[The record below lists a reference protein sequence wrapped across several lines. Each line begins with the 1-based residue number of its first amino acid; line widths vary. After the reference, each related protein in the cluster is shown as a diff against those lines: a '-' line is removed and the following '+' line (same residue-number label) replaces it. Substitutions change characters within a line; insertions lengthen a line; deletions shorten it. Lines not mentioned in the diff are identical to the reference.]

1 MTVIFTILILIG
13 LVFGLLGAGIA
24 YLITFNEYKRRDI
37 RGKSAVREA
46 SEVAVFAF
54 VFFVILGVALA
65 FIFTKLSL

>member
-46 SEVAVFAF
+46 VEVAIFAF
-54 VFFVILGVALA
+54 VFFVALGVVLGY
-65 FIFTKLSL
+65 IFSKSGL